1 MGTITN
7 LNFTVQFS
15 KFGKDYK
22 PSVEFSSKKKLYIS
36 NKRISTKLIVLTLR
50 MNS

>member
-22 PSVEFSSKKKLYIS
+22 PSVEFSSKKNYTF
-36 NKRISTKLIVLTLR
+36 RINASLQ
-50 MNS
+50 NS